1 MSERAKRVVP
11 SAKTGTAGRLKA
23 GFGALTRTL
32 VATAAITMGLF
43 TSAETAFAAGQA
55 PYVVGNDRG
64 GFVRDRLIELRN
76 LRSSGRP
83 VEIRGRVCYSTCT
96 MLLGLPN
103 TCISPNTTFG
113 FHGPSKSGRRLSP
126 EKFDFYSRIIAANYP
141 QQLNS
146 WYMQTGRK
154 RINSIYKIKG
164 SQIIQMGV
172 RAC

>member
-1 MSERAKRVVP
+1 MSNLEKRVVLK
-11 SAKTGTAGRLKA
+11 AQAGTAGRLKL
-23 GFGALTRTL
+23 GFGALTKALAT
-32 VATAAITMGLF
+32 TAAVTMALL
-43 TSAETAFAAGQA
+43 TTTDTASAAGQT

-76 LRSSGRP
+76 LRSSGRQ

-103 TCISPNTTFG
+103 ACVSPNTTFG
-113 FHGPSKSGRRLSP
+113 FHGPSQSGRRLSP
-126 EKFDFYSRIIAANYP
+126 EKFDFYSRVIAANYP
-141 QQLNS
+141 QELND

-164 SQIIQMGV
+164 SQIIKMGV

>member
-11 SAKTGTAGRLKA
+11 SVKPGTADRLKA
-23 GFGALTRTL
+23 GFGTLTKALAT
-32 VATAAITMGLF
+32 TAAIAMALVTG
-43 TSAETAFAAGQA
+43 TDTAFAAGQA

-83 VEIRGRVCYSTCT
+83 VDSTCT

-113 FHGPSKSGRRLSP
+113 FHGPSRSGRRLSP

-141 QQLNS
+141 QELNS

-164 SQIIQMGV
+164 RELIRMGI

>member
-11 SAKTGTAGRLKA
+11 SVKPGTADRLKA
-23 GFGALTRTL
+23 GFGTLTKALAT
-32 VATAAITMGLF
+32 TAAIAMALVTG
-43 TSAETAFAAGQA
+43 TDTAFAAGQA

-113 FHGPSKSGRRLSP
+113 FHGPSRSGRRLSP

-141 QQLNS
+141 QELNS

-164 SQIIQMGV
+164 RELIRMGI